1 MSGTTS
7 RLQTK
12 WALIPPVVLG
22 LALLLWLA
30 GGKKAP
36 QKETNGENAQAVRF
50 LTVEPLTFTPQVAG
64 FGTVAPDKSWQALA
78 EVGGRLLYLNP
89 DVAVGALLPA
99 GTLMFRIDP
108 GEYEIALTRNQAQL
122 EAVTANLQQLE
133 LETQNLRANLKL
145 EQKSLAL
152 QERNFRRNLALA
164 GEGSISET
172 LMDQAE
178 SELVRGRIAVQNLEN
193 QLRTMPAQQR
203 RLEAERKQYEAQVA
217 DSRRRLA
224 QTEIRMPFDGR
235 INEKRV
241 EQGQAVFA
249 GNVLAEVSN
258 LAAAEIKTGLV
269 MEKLHGLMPRDGGA
283 RARNF
288 TPSPD
293 IFAQLGLR
301 AEVALTGRVHAVWP
315 ATFSRIDASLD
326 PETRLVGVI
335 VTVDEPYRDAEP
347 GVRPPLVKGMLCR
360 VTLKGPR
367 REGMLVPESALH
379 GDRVYL
385 VGADNRLRTVAVQR
399 GVTQDGFTEITQGL
413 TRGDR
418 LVLTDLEVPAEGML
432 LAPHLDEDSQQRLPA
447 YAAGGEVA
455 P

>member
-1 MSGTTS
+1 MSGNTS
-7 RLQTK
+7 KLQTK
-12 WALIPPVVLG
+12 WAVIPPIVLG

-30 GGKKAP
+30 GGKKTP
-36 QKETNGENAQAVRF
+36 EKEVNRENAQAVRF
-50 LTVEPLTFTPQVAG
+50 LTVEQQTFTPQVSG

-89 DVAVGALLPA
+89 DVKVGALLPA

-122 EAVTANLQQLE
+122 DAVTASLQQLE
-133 LETQNLRANLKL
+133 LEAQNLRANLKL

-178 SELVRGRIAVQNLEN
+178 SELVRGRISVQNLEN
-193 QLRTMPAQQR
+193 QLSTIPAQQR
-203 RLEAERKQYEAQVA
+203 QLEAQSTQYEAQVA

-241 EQGQAVFA
+241 EEGQAVFA
-249 GNVLAEVSN
+249 GNVMAEVSN

-283 RARNF
+283 RARDF

-293 IFAQLGLR
+293 IFAQLGLS
-301 AEVALTGRVHAVWP
+301 AEVALTGRVQAVWP

-335 VTVDEPYRDAEP
+335 VTVKEPYRDAEP

-367 REGMLVPESALH
+367 RQGILVPESALH

-385 VGADNRLRTVAVQR
+385 VDGDNRLRTVAVQR
-399 GVTQDGFTEITQGL
+399 GATQGGFTEITQGL
-413 TRGDR
+413 SAGDR
-418 LVLTDLEVPAEGML
+418 LVLTDLEVPAEGL
-432 LAPHLDEDSQQRLPA
+432 LLEPHVDEDSQKRLLA